1 MIISKKMLPR
11 RTVLRGL
18 GTALALPMLD
28 AMVPALSGISGRA
41 AEPVRRLG
49 WVYCPNGMAMD
60 AWMPAANESLDLSTT
75 LSPLA
80 PYRDQTVVVSGL
92 AQGQAEALGD
102 GNGEHTRATATWLNG
117 VHPRETE
124 GADVRAGKTADQIA
138 ADQLG
143 RTTPLGSLELA
154 IDQDFLVGSCDNGYS
169 CIYMNTIAWRDE
181 TTPLPMQNNPRVVFE
196 RLFGDGGS
204 TADRQSEF
212 KKDRSILD
220 AISSDLAR
228 LQREIGAGDQA
239 RVNQYL
245 DAVRAIERRIQLSE
259 QKDTELPELE
269 RPVGIPE
276 SYREHV
282 ELMFDLTALA
292 YQVDMTRVFTFML
305 GRELNGRA
313 YPEIGIPDSHHG
325 LSHHRY
331 DPEKLAQLAKINT
344 YHVSLF
350 THFLDE
356 LANTPDGDGSLLD
369 HSLLMY
375 GASLSDSNKHSHFDL
390 PLLLVGGGA
399 GQLKGGRHL
408 QYPRDTPMTNLLV
421 SQLDKAGVRLD
432 DGLGDSTGR
441 LVELAPLASV

>member
-60 AWMPAANESLDLSTT
+60 AWMPAAKESLDLSTT

-80 PYRDQTVVVSGL
+80 PYRDQTVVVSGV

-239 RVNQYL
+239 RVAQYL

>member
-1 MIISKKMLPR
+1 MIISKKTLAR
-11 RTVLRGL
+11 RTVLRGV
-18 GTALALPMLD
+18 GATLALPMLD

-49 WVYCPNGMAMD
+49 WVYSPNGMAMD
-60 AWMPAANESLDLSTT
+60 AWTPAATESLALSTT
-75 LSPLA
+75 LSPLTS
-80 PYRDQTVVVSGL
+80 YREQTVVVSGL

-143 RTTPLGSLELA
+143 RTTSLSSLELA

-169 CIYMNTIAWRDE
+169 CIYMNTIAWRDA
-181 TTPLPMQNNPRVVFE
+181 TTPLPMQNNPRVIFE
-196 RLFGDGGS
+196 RLFGEGGS
-204 TADRQSEF
+204 TANRQTEF
-212 KKDRSILD
+212 QKDRSILD
-220 AISSDLAR
+220 AITSDLAR
-228 LQREIGAGDQA
+228 LQRDVGSSDRA
-239 RVNQYL
+239 RVTQYL

-259 QKDTELPELE
+259 QNDTELPELE

-276 SYREHV
+276 SYQEHV
-282 ELMFDLTALA
+282 ELMFDLMALA

-331 DPEKLAQLAKINT
+331 DTTKLAQLAKINT

-350 THFLDE
+350 AHFLDE

-421 SQLDKAGVRLD
+421 SQLEKAGVRLD
-432 DGLGDSTGR
+432 EGLGDSTGR
-441 LVELAPLASV
+441 LVELAALADI

>member
-60 AWMPAANESLDLSTT
+60 AWMPAAKESLDLSTT

-239 RVNQYL
+239 RVAQYL

-441 LVELAPLASV
+441 LVELAPLANI

>member
-60 AWMPAANESLDLSTT
+60 AWMPVAKESLDLSTT

-239 RVNQYL
+239 RVAQYL

>member
-1 MIISKKMLPR
+1 MILSKKTLAR
-11 RTVLRGL
+11 RTVLRGV
-18 GTALALPMLD
+18 GATLALPMLD

-49 WVYCPNGMAMD
+49 WVYSPNGMAMD
-60 AWMPAANESLDLSTT
+60 AWTPADTGSLALSPT
-75 LSPLA
+75 LSALA
-80 PYRDQTVVVSGL
+80 PYREQTVVVSGL

-143 RTTPLGSLELA
+143 RTTPLSSLELA

-169 CIYMNTIAWRDE
+169 CIYMNTIAWRDA
-181 TTPLPMQNNPRVVFE
+181 TTPLPMQNNPRVIFE
-196 RLFGDGGS
+196 RLFGEGGS
-204 TADRQSEF
+204 TANRQTEF
-212 KKDRSILD
+212 QRDRSILD
-220 AISSDLAR
+220 AITSDLAR
-228 LQREIGAGDQA
+228 LRRDVGSSDRA
-239 RVNQYL
+239 RVTQYL

-259 QKDTELPELE
+259 QNDTELPELE

-276 SYREHV
+276 SYQEHV
-282 ELMFDLTALA
+282 ELMFDLMALA

-325 LSHHRY
+325 LSHHQY
-331 DPEKLAQLAKINT
+331 NKTKLAQLAKINA

-350 THFLDE
+350 RHFLDQ

-390 PLLLVGGGA
+390 PLLLIGGGA
-399 GQLKGGRHL
+399 GQLEGGRHL
-408 QYPRDTPMTNLLV
+408 RYPRDTPMTNLLV

-432 DGLGDSTGR
+432 EGLGDSTGR
-441 LVELAPLASV
+441 LVELASLSEI

>member
-1 MIISKKMLPR
+1 MIISKKTLPR

-18 GTALALPMLD
+18 GTAMALPMLD

-60 AWMPAANESLDLSTT
+60 AWMPAAKESLELSTT

-117 VHPRETE
+117 IHPRETE

-143 RTTPLGSLELA
+143 RTTPLSSLELA

-204 TADRQSEF
+204 AADRQSEF
-212 KKDRSILD
+212 RKDRSILD
-220 AISSDLAR
+220 AITGDLAR
-228 LQREIGAGDQA
+228 LQREVGAGDQA
-239 RVNQYL
+239 RVTQYL

-259 QKDTELPELE
+259 QKDTELPDLE
-269 RPVGIPE
+269 RPIGIPE

-331 DPEKLAQLAKINT
+331 DLEKLAQLAKINT

-375 GASLSDSNKHSHFDL
+375 GASLSDSNKHLHFDL

-432 DGLGDSTGR
+432 NGLGDSTGR
-441 LVELAPLASV
+441 LVEMAPLASV

>member
-1 MIISKKMLPR
+1 MILSKKTLAR
-11 RTVLRGL
+11 RTVIRGM
-18 GTALALPMLD
+18 GAALALPMLD

-41 AEPVRRLG
+41 AAPVRRLG
-49 WVYCPNGMAMD
+49 WVYSPNGMAMN
-60 AWMPAANESLDLSTT
+60 AWMPAATDSLELSPV

-80 PYRDQTVVVSGL
+80 PYREQTVVLSGL

-102 GNGEHTRATATWLNG
+102 GNGEHTRATATWLSG

-124 GADVRAGKTADQIA
+124 GADVRAGKTADQVA

-169 CIYMNTIAWRDE
+169 CIYMNTISWRDP

-196 RLFGDGGS
+196 RLFGEGGS
-204 TADRQSEF
+204 SANRRSELG
-212 KKDRSILD
+212 KDRSILD
-220 AISSDLAR
+220 AITSDLAR
-228 LQREIGAGDQA
+228 LRRDVGSSDRA

-245 DAVRAIERRIQLSE
+245 DAVRAVERRIQLSE
-259 QKDTELPELE
+259 QNDTELPELQ
-269 RPVGIPE
+269 RPVGIPD
-276 SYREHV
+276 SYQEHV
-282 ELMFDLTALA
+282 ELMFDLMALA

-325 LSHHRY
+325 LSHHRD
-331 DPEKLAQLAKINT
+331 DPQKLAQLAKINT

-350 THFLDE
+350 RHFLDG

-375 GASLSDSNKHSHFDL
+375 GAALSDSNKHLHFDL
-390 PLLLVGGGA
+390 PLLLVGGGG

-408 QYPRDTPMTNLLV
+408 QYSRDTPMTNLLV

-441 LVELAPLASV
+441 LVELAPLANI

>member
-1 MIISKKMLPR
+1 MIISKKTLPR

-18 GTALALPMLD
+18 GTAMALPMLD

-60 AWMPAANESLDLSTT
+60 AWMPAAKESLELSTT

-117 VHPRETE
+117 IHPRETE
-124 GADVRAGKTADQIA
+124 GADVRGGKTADQIA

-143 RTTPLGSLELA
+143 RTTPLSSLELA

-212 KKDRSILD
+212 RKDRSILD
-220 AISSDLAR
+220 AITGDLAR
-228 LQREIGAGDQA
+228 LQREVGAGDQA
-239 RVNQYL
+239 RVTQYL

-259 QKDTELPELE
+259 QKDTELPDLE

-282 ELMFDLTALA
+282 ELMFNLTALA

-331 DPEKLAQLAKINT
+331 DLEKLAQLAKINT

-441 LVELAPLASV
+441 LVELAPLANI

>member
-1 MIISKKMLPR
+1 MIISKKALPR

-18 GTALALPMLD
+18 GTAMALPMLD

-60 AWMPAANESLDLSTT
+60 AWMPAAKESLELSTT

-80 PYRDQTVVVSGL
+80 PYRDQTAVVSGL

-117 VHPRETE
+117 IHPRETE

-181 TTPLPMQNNPRVVFE
+181 TTPLPMQNNPRVGFE

-212 KKDRSILD
+212 RKDRSILD
-220 AISSDLAR
+220 AITSDLAR
-228 LQREIGAGDQA
+228 LQREVGVGDQA
-239 RVNQYL
+239 RVTQYL

-276 SYREHV
+276 SYQEHV

-331 DPEKLAQLAKINT
+331 DLEKLAQLAKINT

-441 LVELAPLASV
+441 LVELAPLANI

>member
-1 MIISKKMLPR
+1 MIISKKALPR

-18 GTALALPMLD
+18 GTAMALPMLD

-60 AWMPAANESLDLSTT
+60 AWMPAAKESLELSTT

-143 RTTPLGSLELA
+143 RTTPLSSLELA

-220 AISSDLAR
+220 AITGDLAR
-228 LQREIGAGDQA
+228 LQREVGAGDQA
-239 RVNQYL
+239 RVTQYL
-245 DAVRAIERRIQLSE
+245 EAVRAIERRIQLSE

-276 SYREHV
+276 SYQEHV
-282 ELMFDLTALA
+282 KLMFDLTSLA

-331 DPEKLAQLAKINT
+331 DLEKLAQLAKINT

-441 LVELAPLASV
+441 LVELAPLANI